1 MTQAPTRELAALLTP
16 APAQISVASENAL
29 WVGAATLL
37 RASADM
43 VSSTT
48 VVVDIEPDNLDAL
61 RGVAGEIAAAS
72 DLEVAF
78 RPHVGWCAV
87 RFCRRG
93 LASG

>member
-1 MTQAPTRELAALLTP
+1 MTQAPTRELDALLRP
-16 APAQISVASENAL
+16 APARITANSDDAL

-37 RASADM
+37 QASADM

-48 VVVDIEPDNLDAL
+48 VVVDIGPDDLEPL
-61 RGVAGEIAAAS
+61 RNVAGDIAAAS
-72 DLEVAF
+72 DLEVAL

-93 LASG
+93 PASG